1 MPERWIVISLDAL
14 ANLALG
20 PYGSSWNSTPSLDQ
34 LAAAATTFDRVIVPS
49 DEPSETLQRC
59 WTARIDGE
67 SWVQRCRRSGRVEL
81 LALRDLAHPERADHL
96 ATVATQAGFDA
107 CTLVDWQFAAEP
119 ADEVESTAFAHLVMT
134 LLERLQPALDEPP
147 SADDGLDWSVLWL
160 HSDFLAR
167 HWDAPRWLFPLQE
180 LDDGEEPIDPS
191 DPEYWDDDAAGAD
204 EESTAVASPPPLQ
217 DTTQPPH
224 YQIAADDHPDW
235 VTSWM
240 QTYGCQVRLVDH
252 VVRWVQEFAEQLDPN
267 IGIAIVGT
275 SGMSLGQNGW
285 IGHRA
290 GPVRSPQ
297 IQVPLMLHAPGQA
310 PLRCPELTALPAA
323 LSYLLPGARPP
334 SPAVWAQQTARLPLG
349 ADIMDVAEDTP
360 QVITESAR
368 AVRVVTT
375 PQWFLV
381 RDSDEQVSLFL
392 KPDDRDDVNDVAS
405 RCQDVIEQLENRPPS
420 D

>member
-20 PYGSSWNSTPSLDQ
+20 PYGSSWNSTPNLDH

-49 DEPSETLQRC
+49 DDPSETLRQC
-59 WTARIDGE
+59 WNTDLGGE
-67 SWVQRCRRSGRVEL
+67 SWVQKCRRSGRVEL
-81 LALRDLAHPERADHL
+81 FALRDLRHPQHADHL

-107 CTLVDWQFAAEP
+107 CTLVDWQMAAEP
-119 ADEVESTAFAHLVMT
+119 ADEVETTAFAHLVMA
-134 LLERLQPALDEPP
+134 LLERVQPGVDLPP
-147 SADDGLDWSVLWL
+147 LPGEQGLDWSVLWL

-167 HWDAPRWLFPLQE
+167 HWDAPRWLFPVQE
-180 LDDGEEPIDPS
+180 LDEHEEPIDPS
-191 DPEYWDDDAAGAD
+191 DPDYWDDGVTALDEDEVAD
-204 EESTAVASPPPLQ
+204 SPPPPLQ
-217 DTTQPPH
+217 DTTQPPC

-240 QTYGCQVRLVDH
+240 QTYGCQVRLVDQ
-252 VVRWVQEFAEQLDPN
+252 VVQWIQELAAQLDPN
-267 IGIAIVGT
+267 IGIAVLGT

-297 IQVPLMLHAPGQA
+297 IQVPLILHAPGQP
-310 PLRCPELTALPAA
+310 PLRWPELLALPEAFRH
-323 LSYLLPGARPP
+323 LLPGAQAPDPAAWAQLTDRPP
-334 SPAVWAQQTARLPLG
+334 PG
-349 ADIMDVAEDTP
+349 ANAAEHTP
-360 QVITESAR
+360 QIVTHSTR

-381 RDSDEQVSLFL
+381 RDNTEQVSLFL

-405 RCQDVIEQLENRPPS
+405 RCRDVIEQLEGHSPS
-420 D
+420 ES